1 MDDLD
6 ALLQDLEATIPPPIN
21 CGPKPA
27 ISQGHNEDVI
37 FDIQPELNGNAAN
50 DMTTNMSTLQGNLSE
65 LDSLLEDLYNT
76 EDAPAKA
83 KHEPP
88 PQFPTE
94 DASVTIS
101 PSLPKRKSD
110 DIDNILEELEDND
123 RQNND
128 GISSSKSTTD
138 RSSPI
143 SATSAAQQLDDLMA
157 SLVDFQLDQ
166 RESTVSVGSDK
177 SDPPYAKPEKSKSKP
192 TSPLDKPAPA
202 IPQPLPIPTPVAANP
217 NDLDAMLKDMN
228 TDLVRQGIRAASKG
242 NCGACGKPVM
252 GEVTTALG
260 KVWHPE
266 HFVCAVCDEEIG
278 KKTFFE
284 REGKPYCENDYHK
297 LFSPTCAYCNQPVL
311 GQCVTAL
318 NNTWH
323 PEHFFCAMCSNFF
336 GDEGFHEHEGKPY
349 CRADF
354 YNMFAPK
361 CAGCLKPILANYI
374 SAMNVQWHPEC
385 FVCRECLAPFTN
397 GSFFELDGQPYCE
410 THYYLLRGS
419 LCSGCQ
425 KPITG
430 RCITAMGKKFHPEH
444 FVCAFCLK
452 QLNKGT
458 FKEQNDKPY
467 CHQCFSKLFGLPNSV

>member
-1 MDDLD
+1 MYRPTD
-6 ALLQDLEATIPPPIN
+6 ALLQDLEATIPPPVGYSPTKSTN
-21 CGPKPA
+21 D
-27 ISQGHNEDVI
+27 DVI
-37 FDIQPELNGNAAN
+37 FPPETSLKQQNNNASSSTMNNPNLN
-50 DMTTNMSTLQGNLSE
+50 E
-65 LDSLLEDLYNT
+65 LDMLLEELYMT
-76 EDAPAKA
+76 EAPVPQKA
-83 KHEPP
+83 TIQSHPPTTTPINKPLTPP
-88 PQFPTE
+88 PKKKT
-94 DASVTIS
+94 V
-101 PSLPKRKSD
+101 
-110 DIDNILEELEDND
+110 DIDNILDELEETEEVPEKT
-123 RQNND
+123 QA
-128 GISSSKSTTD
+128 SSEKSD
-138 RSSPI
+138 RSSPTV

-157 SLVDFQLDQ
+157 SLVGFQVDQ
-166 RESTVSVGSDK
+166 RTSTVSTSSDK
-177 SDPPYAKPEKSKSKP
+177 SDPPYAKPDKSRSKP
-192 TSPLDKPAPA
+192 TSPTEVEPPK
-202 IPQPLPIPTPVAANP
+202 QTNP

-228 TDLVRQGIRAASKG
+228 TDLVKQGIRAASKG
-242 NCGACGKPVM
+242 ICGACGKPVM

-266 HFVCAVCDEEIG
+266 HFVCVVCDNDIG
-278 KKTFFE
+278 TKTFFE
-284 REGKPYCENDYHK
+284 RDGKPYCEKDYHK
-297 LFSPTCAYCNQPVL
+297 LFSPTCAYCVQPVL

-318 NNTWH
+318 NKTWH

-336 GDEGFHEHEGKPY
+336 GDEGFHEFEGKPY
-349 CRADF
+349 CRADY

-361 CAGCLKPILANYI
+361 CGGCMKPILTNYI
-374 SAMNVQWHPEC
+374 SALNAQWHPEC

-410 THYYLLRGS
+410 THYHLLRGS

-467 CHQCFSKLFGLPNSV
+467 CHQCFSKLYGLPNVG